1 MKLTTSQ
8 LRKLINEEVTAA
20 VTEAGRSGRGR
31 LSVAAEKHLQA
42 IEDLRDAILT
52 DPDLGD
58 EEDMKAIIKALRSV
72 DNQIKLEYGM
82 DYYLTR

>member
-1 MKLTTSQ
+1 MKLTTTQ
-8 LRKLINEEVTAA
+8 LRSIIKEEVTAA
-20 VTEAGRSGRGR
+20 VMEADGSGRGR

-42 IEDLRDAILT
+42 IEKLRDAILT
-52 DPDLGD
+52 DRDLGD